1 MLQPHSKP
9 KKCTKM
15 FNLVAEVLVWALLG
29 LGFPIGVMLY
39 LSFCALELF
48 IHVKNKRK
56 RKRILNAINE
66 WGSTY
71 SLAFVQSHS
80 TLC

>member
-1 MLQPHSKP
+1 
-9 KKCTKM
+9 M
-15 FNLVAEVLVWALLG
+15 FNLVAE
-29 LGFPIGVMLY
+29 LGFGVGFTWVRFSHRGYVELVFLCIGVVH
-39 LSFCALELF
+39 SCQKKKKKKKE
-48 IHVKNKRK
+48 K
-56 RKRILNAINE
+56 ILNAINE